1 MMTFSIER
9 RLGGIERLYG
19 KEALQC
25 FQTATV
31 CVVGLGGVGSWAVE
45 ALARTGIGSLTL
57 IDLDNVAESNINR
70 QLHATTPN
78 IGRPKVDAMRE
89 RVLEIQPQCCV
100 DVIEDFVDEN
110 NLSSIFTQKFDFV
123 IDAIDQMKIKAMMA
137 NHFVQTKQPFAV
149 SGGAGGQRHP
159 EKIHFADLS
168 DVRQDK
174 LLANMRYQLRRV
186 YQFPRQGKMRVPC
199 VYSEETVTRPLG
211 ENCALQGLSC
221 AGFGASMMV
230 TASFGLFLASAAIEH
245 IAKQS

>member
-1 MMTFSIER
+1 MMTDLFQRTKLLLGDDGFR
-9 RLGGIERLYG
+9 RLCQ
-19 KEALQC
+19 AH
-25 FQTATV
+25 V
-31 CVVGLGGVGSWAVE
+31 MVVGCGAVGGFAVE
-45 ALARTGIGSLTL
+45 ALARAGIGKLTL
-57 IDLDNVAESNINR
+57 IDGDQVEESNINR
-70 QLHATTPN
+70 QLCALHSTIRQFKT
-78 IGRPKVDAMRE
+78 E
-89 RVLEIQPQCCV
+89 VLKNR
-100 DVIEDFVDEN
+100 IEDICPETQVQTHPVF
-110 NLSSIFTQKFDFV
+110 LSEDNAEELLTDKPDFV

-137 NHFVQTKQPFAV
+137 NHFVQTQQAFAV

-174 LLANMRYQLRRV
+174 LLANMRYQLRRA

-199 VYSEETVTRPLG
+199 VYSEETVTRPAG

-230 TASFGLFLASAAIEH
+230 TATFGLFLASTAIEH